1 MKNIV
6 DLRRALPRT
15 HAKKLLRV
23 AGLPAVAAL
32 FATPPD
38 RVEKLFFDQRAKS
51 SVGAF
56 CAALA
61 RARKPYRLVGS
72 EELARVA
79 GTILHG
85 GVVALAQPRPITPFD
100 PDEATAWARDGRL
113 LLLLDGVG
121 NPHNFGAIARTA
133 AFFGLPRIVLSDHP
147 AQALPSD
154 ASYRVAEG
162 GLEYVEL
169 YRGAPFV
176 PALGKLRRS
185 HLVVGAA
192 AEGGRPIATLRRS
205 ERPFALVLG
214 NEEAGLRPATVKAC
228 DEIVTIPGSGS
239 VQSLNVAA
247 SAAILIYAM
256 AAKRA

>member
-1 MKNIV
+1 
-6 DLRRALPRT
+6 
-15 HAKKLLRV
+15 
-23 AGLPAVAAL
+23 LPAVAAL
-32 FATPPD
+32 FATAPG
-38 RVEKLFFDQRAKS
+38 RVEKLFFDREAKS
-51 SVGAF
+51 LVAGF
-56 CAALA
+56 CAILA
-61 RARKPYRLVGS
+61 RARKPYRLVGP

-85 GVVALAQPRPITPFD
+85 GIVAVARPRPMTPLD
-100 PDEATAWARDGRL
+100 PEEASAWAGAGRL
-113 LLLLDGVG
+113 LLLLDGIG

-162 GLEYVEL
+162 GLEHVEL
-169 YRGAPFV
+169 YRAAPFV

-192 AEGGRPIATLRRS
+192 AEGGRPIASLARS

-214 NEEAGLRPATVKAC
+214 NEETGLRPATLKAC

-256 AAKRA
+256 AARRD

>member
-6 DLRRALPRT
+6 DLRRDRPRAE
-15 HAKKLLRV
+15 AKKLLRIT
-23 AGLPAVAAL
+23 GLPAVAAL
-32 FATPPD
+32 FATAPG
-38 RVEKLFFDQRAKS
+38 RVEKLFFEREAKS
-51 SVGAF
+51 LVAGF
-56 CAALA
+56 CAVLA
-61 RARKPYRLVGS
+61 HARKPYRLVGP

-85 GVVALAQPRPITPFD
+85 GIVAVARPRPLTPFD
-100 PDEATAWARDGRL
+100 PEEASAWAHEGRL

-133 AFFGLPRIVLSDHP
+133 VFFGLPRIVLSDHP

-162 GLEYVEL
+162 GLEHVAL
-169 YRGAPFV
+169 YRAAPFV
-176 PALGKLRRS
+176 PALGRLRRS

-192 AEGGRPIATLRRS
+192 AEGGRPIGTLKRS
-205 ERPFALVLG
+205 DRPFALVLG
-214 NEEAGLRPATVKAC
+214 NEETGPRPATLKAC

-256 AAKRA
+256 AAGRD